1 MRSGSTQVDPL
12 AAAGLA
18 LQCLFSAEST
28 KKMQMTN
35 IRNIIN
41 EPIEGH
47 EEYSI
52 LGLQTG
58 TT

>member
-1 MRSGSTQVDPL
+1 MRSGSTQVDL
-12 AAAGLA
+12 SAAARLA
-18 LQCLFSAEST
+18 LQFLFSAEST
-28 KKMQMTN
+28 KKMQMTS
-35 IRNIIN
+35 IRNIID

-52 LGLQTG
+52 LGFQTG